1 MPMFKCFQKSQE
13 NKVTVNVTASLEFEG
28 KH

>member
-13 NKVTVNVTASLEFEG
+13 NKVTINVTASHEFEG
-28 KH
+28 KR